1 MFIHILIIV
10 ATAGYGQPANVAID
24 HVEFGTKEACLAA
37 RNALINRTS
46 DRARLNYTTMICVKR

>member
-37 RNALINRTS
+37 RNVLINRTAE
-46 DRARLNYTTMICVKR
+46 RTGLKYATLNCVKR